1 MGKRYCFYC
10 RDCNLMLTLFEDV
23 CRNSRNKVCNI
34 YCSNCE
40 EIIFQS
46 KCRECGVE
54 SDKIVSVPKIIGS
67 KTEETEAIECHE
79 CSSFKTVI
87 AFLGE
92 WD

>member
-10 RDCNLMLTLFEDV
+10 RVCDLKLTLFEDV
-23 CRNSRNKVCNI
+23 CRNSKNKICNY

-40 EIIFQS
+40 KTTYQS
-46 KCRECGVE
+46 KCTECNQETNSMLVIPQ
-54 SDKIVSVPKIIGS
+54 SITT
-67 KTEETEAIECHE
+67 KTDETNTIECPKCE
-79 CSSFKTVI
+79 SMKTVI